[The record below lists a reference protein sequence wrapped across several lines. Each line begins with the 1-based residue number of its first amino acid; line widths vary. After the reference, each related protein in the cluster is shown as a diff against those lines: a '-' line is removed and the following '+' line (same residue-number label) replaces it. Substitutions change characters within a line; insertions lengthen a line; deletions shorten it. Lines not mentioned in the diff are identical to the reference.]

1 MGRAKIKKKS
11 TFIDMTA
18 MSDVTVLLLT
28 FFMLTSTFVKKE
40 PVQVTT
46 PASVSEIKIP
56 ETNILQILVDP
67 DGKVFMSLDKQ
78 SDLREVLEAMGQE
91 YGVTFTPEET
101 KKFSLAST
109 FGVPMK
115 SMKKYL
121 DLPQDQ
127 QDAVLKNEGIPT
139 DSIDNQFK
147 AWVRNARATNK
158 DLRIAIKADANTP
171 YSVIKNV
178 MNSLQDL
185 RENRYNLITSLKTT
199 SEEKGNIMA
208 EIQESGNKKKG
219 GKNKQKKMTVRVDF
233 TPMVDMNM
241 LLITF
246 FMLCTSLSK
255 PQTME
260 ISMPSNDK
268 NVTEEQQSKVKAS
281 QAITLLLG
289 GDNKLYYYDG
299 EPNYK
304 DYSSLKE
311 TTYQADGLRAMLLQR
326 NRAAVNEVN
335 ELKQQKL
342 DLKISEEEFTKKL
355 GEIKSGKDT
364 PTVIIKATDDASYMN
379 LIDALDEMQICNI
392 GKYVIT
398 DIAEADEFLIK
409 NYDSKGELS
418 QNIAE

>member
-1 MGRAKIKKKS
+1 
-11 TFIDMTA
+11 
-18 MSDVTVLLLT
+18 
-28 FFMLTSTFVKKE
+28 
-40 PVQVTT
+40 
-46 PASVSEIKIP
+46 
-56 ETNILQILVDP
+56 
-67 DGKVFMSLDKQ
+67 
-78 SDLREVLEAMGQE
+78 
-91 YGVTFTPEET
+91 
-101 KKFSLAST
+101 
-109 FGVPMK
+109 
-115 SMKKYL
+115 
-121 DLPQDQ
+121 
-127 QDAVLKNEGIPT
+127 
-139 DSIDNQFK
+139 
-147 AWVRNARATNK
+147 
-158 DLRIAIKADANTP
+158 
-171 YSVIKNV
+171 
-178 MNSLQDL
+178 
-185 RENRYNLITSLKTT
+185 
-199 SEEKGNIMA
+199 MA
-208 EIQESGNKKKG
+208 EIQESGKKKG
-219 GKNKQKKMTVRVDF
+219 GKSKQKKMTVRVDF

-289 GDNKLYYYDG
+289 GDDKLYYYDG

-311 TTYQADGLRAMLLQR
+311 TTYKADGLRAMLLQR

-342 DLKISEEEFTKKL
+342 NLKISEEEFTKKL

-364 PTVIIKATDDASYMN
+364 PTVIIKATDDASYKN

-418 QNIAE
+418 QNLAE